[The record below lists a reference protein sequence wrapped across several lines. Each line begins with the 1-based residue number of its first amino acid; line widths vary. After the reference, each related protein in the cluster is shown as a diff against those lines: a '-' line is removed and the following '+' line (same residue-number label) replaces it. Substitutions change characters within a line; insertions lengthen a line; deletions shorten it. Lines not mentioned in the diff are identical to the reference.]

1 MIMDFYKMGKEER
14 TKAALKGR
22 KHYLGE
28 GKLSKEAM
36 CDALVEGMEGAFA
49 NWKPKQKFKLI
60 EL

>member
-1 MIMDFYKMGKEER
+1 MDWYKTPKEDRE
-14 TKAALKGR
+14 AAGLKGR
-22 KHYLGE
+22 KFFMGD

-36 CDALVEGMEGAFA
+36 CNALVEGMEGAFT